1 MDKGRKISAKIA
13 AIYALFGGT
22 WILFSDELLAHL
34 VHDQPTATIIS
45 VYKGW
50 LFVAATAMILYQ
62 LVKRHTTLLIDSET
76 ELQERNE
83 ELAETEEELRQQI
96 DEYHKSQAELYETN
110 QTLLTLFQASP
121 LAIVSLDLHGR
132 VTLWNQAAEW
142 LFGWEAG
149 EVTGRLCPLIPS
161 FDTEAWQR
169 FFENTIQREVLN
181 NIEVRRQKK
190 DGALIDVSMSTAPVR
205 DASGEIAGI
214 MVVMADITERRETEK
229 ALRKSH
235 QLYGELVNSIDG
247 VVWEM
252 DVATFCFTFVSE
264 RAVQILGYPV
274 EQWLDDPAFW
284 QDHVHPDDRAWALEY
299 CMDATREMKDHEFEY
314 RFIAA
319 EGNIV
324 WLRDIV
330 TVVVENGQP
339 VKLRGV
345 MLDITERKRGEEALR
360 ESEER
365 YRQLFENNPHP
376 MWVYDLESLAFLAVN
391 DAAMGH
397 YGYSRD
403 EFLSMT
409 IKDIRPPEDVPALI
423 HELAKI
429 TDGFKSAGIWRHRK
443 KDGSIINVEITS
455 HTSLFAG
462 RRCEVILA
470 NDVTERLRAEEALKE
485 NEALLRTVLK
495 TLPVGVWILNG
506 KGEIVQG
513 NPAGMQIWCGAKYV
527 GIDRFEEYKGRWADN
542 GRRIEPEE
550 WGGARAILKGE
561 TSINEVIDIECF
573 DGTTK
578 TILHSA
584 VPLRNNESNIIGAI
598 LVNQDVTDRKMAE
611 EEIRK
616 LNAELEQRVRERTA
630 QLESANKELES
641 FSYSVSHDLRAPL
654 RHIDGFSRVLLED
667 YREKIDGEGK
677 DYLFRLRNASQRM
690 SQLIDDLLKLSKV
703 TRSELNRQQ
712 VNLSRMA
719 QVTVLELKQAQPQR
733 QVSVKIAED
742 VTANG
747 DARLLRVLMENLL
760 ANAWKYSGKQE
771 SSIIEFGTAE
781 VAGEMTYFIRD
792 NGVGFDMAYADKLF
806 AAFQRLHRS
815 DEFEGT
821 GVGLA
826 TVQRIINRHGGRIW
840 AESAV
845 GAGATFYFTLNGVAI

>member
-1 MDKGRKISAKIA
+1 MDKGIKISARIA
-13 AIYALFGGT
+13 AIYALVGGI
-22 WILFSDELLAHL
+22 WILFSDELVAHL

-50 LFVAATAMILYQ
+50 LFVAATATLLYQ

-76 ELQERNE
+76 ALQKRNE

-110 QTLLTLFQASP
+110 QTLMTLFQASP
-121 LAIVSLDLHGR
+121 LAIVALDLHGR

-142 LFGWEAG
+142 LFGWKAV
-149 EVTGRLCPLIPS
+149 EVTGRPCPLIPS

-190 DGALIDVSMSTAPVR
+190 DGALIDISMSTAPVR

-214 MVVMADITERRETEK
+214 IVLMADITERRETEK

-299 CMDATREMKDHEFEY
+299 CMGATREMKDHEFEY

-319 EGNIV
+319 EGNTV

-330 TVVVENGQP
+330 IVVVENGQP

-345 MLDITERKRGEEALR
+345 MLDITE
-360 ESEER
+360 
-365 YRQLFENNPHP
+365 
-376 MWVYDLESLAFLAVN
+376 
-391 DAAMGH
+391 
-397 YGYSRD
+397 
-403 EFLSMT
+403 
-409 IKDIRPPEDVPALI
+409 
-423 HELAKI
+423 
-429 TDGFKSAGIWRHRK
+429 
-443 KDGSIINVEITS
+443 
-455 HTSLFAG
+455 
-462 RRCEVILA
+462 
-470 NDVTERLRAEEALKE
+470 
-485 NEALLRTVLK
+485 
-495 TLPVGVWILNG
+495 
-506 KGEIVQG
+506 
-513 NPAGMQIWCGAKYV
+513 
-527 GIDRFEEYKGRWADN
+527 
-542 GRRIEPEE
+542 
-550 WGGARAILKGE
+550 
-561 TSINEVIDIECF
+561 
-573 DGTTK
+573 
-578 TILHSA
+578 
-584 VPLRNNESNIIGAI
+584 
-598 LVNQDVTDRKMAE
+598 RKMAE

-719 QVTVLELKQAQPQR
+719 QVTVLELKQTQPER

-760 ANAWKYSGKQE
+760 ANAWKYTGKQE
-771 SSIIEFGTAE
+771 SSLIEFGTAE
-781 VAGEMTYFIRD
+781 VAGETTYFIRD

>member
-1 MDKGRKISAKIA
+1 MDKGIKISARIA
-13 AIYALFGGT
+13 AIYALVGGT
-22 WILFSDELLAHL
+22 WILFSDELVAHL

-50 LFVAATAMILYQ
+50 LFVAATAILIYQ
-62 LVKRHTTLLIDSET
+62 LIKRHTTLLVDSET

-96 DEYHKSQAELYETN
+96 DEYHKSQAELFGTN
-110 QTLLTLFQASP
+110 QTLMALFQASP
-121 LAIVSLDLHGR
+121 LTIVALDLHGR
-132 VTLWNQAAEW
+132 VTLWNQAAEL
-142 LFGWEAG
+142 LFGWQAEEIIG
-149 EVTGRLCPLIPS
+149 QPYPLIPVENH
-161 FDTEAWQR
+161 DAQR
-169 FFENTIQREVLN
+169 HFIENTLQGEVLN
-181 NIEVRRQKK
+181 DIQVRRRKK

-205 DASGEIAGI
+205 NASGEISGI
-214 MVVMADITERRETEK
+214 IVVMADITERRETEE

-252 DVATFCFTFVSE
+252 DVTTFCFTFVSE

-274 EQWLDDPAFW
+274 EQWFDDPAFW
-284 QDHVHPDDRAWALEY
+284 QDHVHPDDRAWALEF
-299 CMDATREMKDHEFEY
+299 CMGATREMKDHEFEY

-319 EGNIV
+319 GGNTV

-339 VKLRGV
+339 AKLRGV
-345 MLDITERKRGEEALR
+345 MFDITG
-360 ESEER
+360 
-365 YRQLFENNPHP
+365 
-376 MWVYDLESLAFLAVN
+376 
-391 DAAMGH
+391 
-397 YGYSRD
+397 
-403 EFLSMT
+403 
-409 IKDIRPPEDVPALI
+409 
-423 HELAKI
+423 
-429 TDGFKSAGIWRHRK
+429 
-443 KDGSIINVEITS
+443 
-455 HTSLFAG
+455 
-462 RRCEVILA
+462 
-470 NDVTERLRAEEALKE
+470 
-485 NEALLRTVLK
+485 
-495 TLPVGVWILNG
+495 
-506 KGEIVQG
+506 
-513 NPAGMQIWCGAKYV
+513 
-527 GIDRFEEYKGRWADN
+527 
-542 GRRIEPEE
+542 
-550 WGGARAILKGE
+550 
-561 TSINEVIDIECF
+561 
-573 DGTTK
+573 
-578 TILHSA
+578 
-584 VPLRNNESNIIGAI
+584 
-598 LVNQDVTDRKMAE
+598 RKMAE

-733 QVSVKIAED
+733 RVSVKIAED

-747 DARLLRVLMENLL
+747 DARLLRVLMDNLL
-760 ANAWKYSGKQE
+760 ANAWKYTGKRDE
-771 SSIIEFGTAE
+771 SIIEFGTAE
-781 VAGEMTYFIRD
+781 VAGETTYFIRD

>member
-1 MDKGRKISAKIA
+1 MGEGRKISAKIA
-13 AIYALFGGT
+13 TIYALFGGT
-22 WILFSDELLAHL
+22 WILFSDEMLAYF
-34 VHDQPTATIIS
+34 VHDKSTSTLIS
-45 VYKGW
+45 IYKGW
-50 LFVAATAMILYQ
+50 LYVAATAIMLY
-62 LVKRHTTLLIDSET
+62 LLIKRHMTLLIDSET
-76 ELQERNE
+76 VLQARNE

-96 DEYHKSQAELYETN
+96 DEYHKSQAELYGTN

-121 LAIVSLDLHGR
+121 LAIVALDLHGR

-149 EVTGRLCPLIPS
+149 EVTGRPCPLIPS

-214 MVVMADITERRETEK
+214 IVLMTDITERRETEK

-299 CMDATREMKDHEFEY
+299 CMGATREMKDHEFEY

-319 EGNIV
+319 EGNTV

-330 TVVVENGQP
+330 IVVVENGQP

-345 MLDITERKRGEEALR
+345 MLDITE
-360 ESEER
+360 
-365 YRQLFENNPHP
+365 
-376 MWVYDLESLAFLAVN
+376 
-391 DAAMGH
+391 
-397 YGYSRD
+397 
-403 EFLSMT
+403 
-409 IKDIRPPEDVPALI
+409 
-423 HELAKI
+423 
-429 TDGFKSAGIWRHRK
+429 
-443 KDGSIINVEITS
+443 
-455 HTSLFAG
+455 
-462 RRCEVILA
+462 
-470 NDVTERLRAEEALKE
+470 
-485 NEALLRTVLK
+485 
-495 TLPVGVWILNG
+495 
-506 KGEIVQG
+506 
-513 NPAGMQIWCGAKYV
+513 
-527 GIDRFEEYKGRWADN
+527 
-542 GRRIEPEE
+542 
-550 WGGARAILKGE
+550 
-561 TSINEVIDIECF
+561 
-573 DGTTK
+573 
-578 TILHSA
+578 
-584 VPLRNNESNIIGAI
+584 
-598 LVNQDVTDRKMAE
+598 RKMAE

-719 QVTVLELKQAQPQR
+719 QVTVLELKQTQPQR

-760 ANAWKYSGKQE
+760 ANAWKYTGKQE

-781 VAGEMTYFIRD
+781 VAGETTYFIRD